1 MTGRIIGGLS
11 FSADR
16 RPRITIE
23 LTGGWKNF
31 INQTLDGLLE
41 KELDVKLVKHRN
53 KRSLDANAY
62 AWVLIDK
69 LAAAMGITKEEVYRE
84 AIRKIGGVSETV
96 CVQDKAVDKLRDVWS
111 KNGIGWQ
118 SDTMPSKIPGCT
130 NVILYYGSSA
140 YDTKQMS
147 GLIDQLISDCQALG
161 IETLPPDKLAAM
173 MGEWGNGTDNTA

>member
-1 MTGRIIGGLS
+1 MTGRIVGDLS

-23 LTGGWKNF
+23 LTGDYQSF
-31 INQTLDGLLE
+31 IHTKLDELLNQ
-41 KELDVKLVKHRN
+41 ELDVKLVRHRN

-69 LAAAMGITKEEVYRE
+69 LAAAMGIPKEEVYRA

-96 CVQDKAVDKLRDVWS
+96 CVQDKAVSQLRSVWGR
-111 KNGIGWQ
+111 NGIGWQ
-118 SDTMPSKIPGCT
+118 SETMPSKIPGCT

-147 GLIDQLISDCQALG
+147 GLINQLMDDCKALD
-161 IETLPPDKLAAM
+161 IETMPPDKLVAM
-173 MGEWGNGTDNTA
+173 MGEWDSG